1 MNCHCSATII
11 DAIVV
16 SPGRVL
22 SAISSHSQQVKSR
35 PAFFT
40 SSRFIRFYPN
50 AYKFF
55 LYF

>member
-11 DAIVV
+11 GAIVA